1 MLLKRPLDWPQNMR
15 VNSDAPV
22 SLCKDWSDTAMRIIS
37 AGQSTA
43 NWMMNPIDLNVVE
56 SGYAVWSCLEVT
68 T

>member
-1 MLLKRPLDWPQNMR
+1 MR